1 MSRPRPRTE
10 AELVEFVRAIDVP
23 APESL
28 HRRVE
33 ALVAGR
39 SSTGR
44 SSASPAR
51 GGRFSIPR
59 RIAAVGAL
67 AAVLAVAIAVT
78 VGGGHGSGLSA
89 HDTWAFTLRP
99 ATAPAPAEDKRHEG
113 QLRAAV
119 DGVAFPYWEDHFG
132 WRATGVRTDR
142 ADGRTVTTVFY
153 ADRRGRRIGYAIV
166 AGRPEAAPKSGALF
180 WRHGVPFRVYTDN
193 NTTVVTWLRRGHL
206 CVVSG
211 RGVSA
216 ATLLKLTSWHERA
229 TVAS

>member
-10 AELVEFVRAIDVP
+10 AELVEFVRAIDVR

-39 SSTGR
+39 SST
-44 SSASPAR
+44 APAR
-51 GGRFSIPR
+51 GSRRSIPR

-67 AAVLAVAIAVT
+67 AAALAVAIAVT
-78 VGGGHGSGLSA
+78 VGGGHASGPSL
-89 HDTWAFTLRP
+89 HDTWALTLRP
-99 ATAPAPAEDKRHEG
+99 ATAPAPKEDKRHDG
-113 QLRAAV
+113 QLIASV
-119 DGVAFPYWEDHFG
+119 DGVTFPYWEDHFG
-132 WRATGVRTDR
+132 WRSTGARTDHVN
-142 ADGRTVTTVFY
+142 GRTVTTVFY
-153 ADRRGRRIGYAIV
+153 ADKHGRRIGYAIV
-166 AGRPEAAPKSGALF
+166 AGKPEAAPTSGALS
-180 WRHGVPFRVYTDN
+180 WRHGVPFRVLTDN
-193 NTTVVTWLRRGHL
+193 HTTVVTWLRNGHL

-229 TVAS
+229 AVAS